1 VRPRRFVREE
11 SGSVLVLVAFWLPV
25 MILFGSFVV
34 DVGNWFTHQR
44 HLQTQADAAALAGG
58 DGFVLPCT
66 SGTNGT
72 IESLARNYAGKSA
85 TTPAAQYNDQIGFTP
100 PPNIHVVLNSS
111 RFFNE
116 PPTPPDTG
124 PPPETGY
131 GDLGFP
137 CDAAFL
143 DVKMT
148 ESNLPWYFAGG
159 NFVPAINAHAR
170 VSLFKETAKSGTI
183 PVAVPDPGTV
193 TAAAVDF
200 VDEDSGTVLG
210 SSSLSAAGGGA
221 YNNSSTPVSVNM
233 SGVVHLG
240 AVMKLS
246 GATPPPATLTCGQ
259 PLVLCYDLSSVNT
272 SGVPSRGVVFAQ
284 GYPTAGYSTA
294 PGEPVVKRV
303 ELQIPGGGCSSS
315 SAYFFYLT
323 SGTCQLRVRADVA
336 FSDATGNNRS
346 VSATISDLNGAYS
359 DTEGLKNVTTGPFGA
374 TDWES
379 DGTGQAKYFNVPA
392 QAGALNVTLSWSK
405 KQGTARG
412 VACTPSSPCSGTWS
426 GRIFQRT
433 MSGTDPS
440 SGPIASMVLNEGAGP
455 SPESYINDG
464 ASTTHSLWVNVQMQP
479 ALGYA
484 TGVSSPPVYLRVE
497 GNQNQT
503 IDCDPNRP
511 NLRQELDFG
520 CGPTYTINTVS
531 GGAFSTDCSTWPT
544 SNNSW
549 TPPAFAQP
557 WPCVTVQTGGAGGQV
572 ASGIEDRM
580 VRLSG
585 GTCPANNWTSFPTF
599 AANDPR
605 LVSVILTPF
614 GTFGGNGNTNIP
626 VTGFAE
632 FYITGWANTSGGR
645 VRADCTGD
653 DTPPGA
659 DYIVGHFIRY
669 IDTIDTGGGT
679 VPCDPTSP
687 TLGNCVVVL
696 NQ

>member
-1 VRPRRFVREE
+1 MQRLVREE

-25 MILFGSFVV
+25 MILFGSFVI

-58 DGFVLPCT
+58 DGFVLPCAST
-66 SGTNGT
+66 TNGT
-72 IESLARNYAGKSA
+72 IESQARDYAGKSA
-85 TTPAAQYNDQIGFTP
+85 TTSTAKYNDQIGSTP
-100 PPNIHVVLNSS
+100 RAKIHVVLNSS
-111 RFFNE
+111 KYFNE
-116 PPTPPDTG
+116 TPT
-124 PPPETGY
+124 PPETGY
-131 GDLGFP
+131 GDLGNP
-137 CDAAFL
+137 CTAAFL

-148 ESNLPWYFAGG
+148 ESDLPWYFAGAK
-159 NFVPAINAHAR
+159 FVPAINAHAR
-170 VSLFKETAKSGTI
+170 VSLFKETAKSGTL

-200 VDEDSGTVLG
+200 IDEDTGAVLG
-210 SSSLSAAGGGA
+210 SSNLTAAGGGA
-221 YNNSSTPVSVNM
+221 YNNSSTPVTVDM
-233 SGVVHLG
+233 AGVVHLG

-259 PLVLCYDLSSVNT
+259 ALVLCYDLSSVNA
-272 SGVPSRGVVFAQ
+272 SGVPSRGVLFVRGF
-284 GYPTAGYSTA
+284 PSAGYTTPGST
-294 PGEPVVKRV
+294 GEPSVRSVT
-303 ELQIPGGGCSSS
+303 LTSGPGGTVCTNP
-315 SAYFFYLT
+315 YFFYLA
-323 SGTCQLRVRADVA
+323 SGSCTIGVRADV
-336 FSDATGNNRS
+336 TGADS
-346 VSATISDLNGAYS
+346 VTATISDLGGNYT
-359 DTEGLKNVTTGPFGA
+359 DTKGLSNSAGTIWNSTGSGNFKSF
-374 TDWES
+374 T
-379 DGTGQAKYFNVPA
+379 VPA
-392 QAGALNVTLSWSK
+392 QDGALNVTLAWTKTS
-405 KQGTARG
+405 G
-412 VACTPSSPCSGTWS
+412 VVDGVTCGNGNNACTGTWN
-426 GRIFQRT
+426 GFVFQRS

-440 SGPIASMVLNEGAGP
+440 SGPIASMVLNDSSGT
-455 SPESYINDG
+455 SPESYVNDG
-464 ASTTHSLWVNVQMQP
+464 GSTTHSLWVNVQMQP

-484 TGVSSPPVYLRVE
+484 TGVSSPPVYLRVQ

-511 NLRQELDFG
+511 NLRGELDFG

-549 TPPAFAQP
+549 KPPAFAQP
-557 WPCVTVQTGGAGGQV
+557 WPCVSVQTGGAGGQV

-580 VRLSG
+580 IRLTG
-585 GTCPANNWTSFPTF
+585 GKCPANNWTSFPTF

-614 GTFGGNGNTNIP
+614 GTFGSNGNNNIP

-632 FYITGWANTSGGR
+632 FYITGWANASGGR
-645 VRADCTGD
+645 VQADCPPVD

-669 IDTIDTGGGT
+669 VDTIDTGGGT
-679 VPCDPTSP
+679 VPCDPAAI

>member
-1 VRPRRFVREE
+1 MRARDVVRDER
-11 SGSVLVLVAFWLPV
+11 GSVLVLVAFWLPV

-58 DGFVLPCT
+58 DRFTLPCT
-66 SGTNGT
+66 GATDSN
-72 IESLARNYAGKSA
+72 IETTARDYAGKSA
-85 TTPAAQYNDQIGFTP
+85 SDTTARYNPQVGGTPA
-100 PPNIHVVLNSS
+100 PNIHVVLNSPNY
-111 RFFNE
+111 FNE
-116 PPTPPDTG
+116 PPTPP
-124 PPPETGY
+124 ETGY
-131 GDLGFP
+131 GSSGSP
-137 CDAAFL
+137 CSKGFL

-148 ESNLPWYFAGG
+148 ESNLPWYFVGG
-159 NFVPAINAHAR
+159 RFVPAINAHAR

-200 VDEDSGTVLG
+200 VNEDTGTVLG

-233 SGVVHLG
+233 SAVVHLG

-259 PLVLCYDLSSVNT
+259 PLVLCYDLSSVNA
-272 SGVPSRGVVFAQ
+272 SGVPSRGVLFVRGF
-284 GYPTAGYSTA
+284 PSAGYTTPGST
-294 PGEPVVKRV
+294 GEPSVKSV
-303 ELQIPGGGCSSS
+303 TLTSGPGGTVCTNP
-315 SAYFFYLT
+315 YFFYLA
-323 SGTCQLRVRADVA
+323 SGSCTLGVVA
-336 FSDATGNNRS
+336 NVTGATT
-346 VSATISDLNGAYS
+346 VSATIADLSGNYT
-359 DTEGLKNVTTGPFGA
+359 DTNDLSNNAGTAIWQTTGAGKFK
-374 TDWES
+374 S
-379 DGTGQAKYFNVPA
+379 FSVPA
-392 QAGALNVTLSWSK
+392 QDGALNVTLAWTKTSGVVNGVSC
-405 KQGTARG
+405 GTG
-412 VACTPSSPCSGTWS
+412 NNACKGTWN
-426 GRIFQRT
+426 GRIFQRS

-464 ASTTHSLWVNVQMQP
+464 ASTTHSLWVNVQMLP

-531 GGAFSTDCSTWPT
+531 GGTFSTDCSTWPT

-549 TPPAFAQP
+549 NPPAFAQP
-557 WPCVTVQTGGAGGQV
+557 WPCVSVQTGGAGGQV

-580 VRLSG
+580 TRLSG

-614 GTFGGNGNTNIP
+614 GTFGSNGNTNIP
-626 VTGFAE
+626 VTGFAA

-669 IDTIDTGGGT
+669 IDTINTGGGT
-679 VPCDPTSP
+679 VPCDPTST